1 MRGVRGALSAAA
13 GAAVLA
19 VFAAGTAAGHAY
31 LRSASPAEDSTVA
44 AAPAVVR
51 LLFTEPLEVRFSTF
65 KVYPVPA
72 APGWDR
78 RRLNAAAGA
87 IVSNVLR
94 RAGDEAE
101 RADDGL
107 ATTARTTTEV
117 AIRLKPRLAAGA
129 YVVMWRV
136 LSIDTHTTQG
146 FYVFTVAPGAAGGR
160 E

>member
-1 MRGVRGALSAAA
+1 MTEGRGRLRAPAMAV
-13 GAAVLA
+13 VLA
-19 VFAAGTAAGHAY
+19 VLAAGTAAGHAY
-31 LRSASPAEDSTVA
+31 LRSALPAEESTVA
-44 AAPAVVR
+44 SAPTEVR
-51 LLFTEPLEVRFSTF
+51 LQFTEPVEVRFSTF

-72 APGWDR
+72 EPGWDR

-107 ATTARTTTEV
+107 ATTARTTTDV
-117 AIRLKPRLAAGA
+117 VIRLKPRLTPGA

-146 FYVFTVAPGAAGGR
+146 FYVFTVAPGAARGR

>member
-1 MRGVRGALSAAA
+1 MSRGLRAVA

-19 VFAAGTAAGHAY
+19 VLAAGTAAGHAY
-31 LRSASPAEDSTVA
+31 LRASSPVEDSTVA
-44 AAPAVVR
+44 VGPSEVR
-51 LLFTEPLEVRFSTF
+51 LQFTEPVEVRFSTF

-72 APGWDR
+72 EPGWDR

-87 IVSNVLR
+87 LVSSVLR
-94 RAGDEAE
+94 RTGDEGA

-117 AIRLKPRLAAGA
+117 VIRLKPGLAPGA

-146 FYVFTVAPGAAGGR
+146 FFVFSVASGAAR
-160 E
+160 EPRP